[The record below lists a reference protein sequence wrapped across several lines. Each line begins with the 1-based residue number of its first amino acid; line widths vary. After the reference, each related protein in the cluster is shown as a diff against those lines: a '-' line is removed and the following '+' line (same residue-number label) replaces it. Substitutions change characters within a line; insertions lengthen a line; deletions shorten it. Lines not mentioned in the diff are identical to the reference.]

1 MTRQLL
7 LFRTLLVIVAT
18 VIVSLVIYTF
28 TMEKIRSIA
37 VMKLLGA
44 PNRVIVRLVME
55 QSLLLTVSSFLVGLF
70 LINNLHQTFPK
81 RVLLTTDD
89 QLITFLA
96 VLLAGFVASLLGV
109 WRALKTEPAL
119 ALGGP

>member
-1 MTRQLL
+1 
-7 LFRTLLVIVAT
+7 
-18 VIVSLVIYTF
+18 
-28 TMEKIRSIA
+28 
-37 VMKLLGA
+37 MKLLGA
-44 PNRVIVRLVME
+44 PNRVIIRLVVE
-55 QSLLLTVSSFLVGLF
+55 QSLLLTVTSFFVGMI
-70 LINNLHQTFPK
+70 LINSLHQTFPK
-81 RVLLTTDD
+81 RVLLTTGD